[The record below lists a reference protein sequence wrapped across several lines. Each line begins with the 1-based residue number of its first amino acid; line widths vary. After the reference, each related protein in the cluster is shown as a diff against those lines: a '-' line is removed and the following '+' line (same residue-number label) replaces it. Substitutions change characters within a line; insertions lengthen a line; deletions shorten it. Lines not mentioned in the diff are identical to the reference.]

1 MSVLVV
7 GSVAYDSVIT
17 PHAQADEVLGGSATF
32 FATAASH
39 FSPVQLV
46 AVVGDDFRHDEI
58 DFLRSR
64 NVSLDGLQTVAGKTF
79 RWKGRYLDN
88 MNDRETIYTHLNV
101 FETFSPQLPESYRQS
116 PFVFLANI
124 GPELQYNVMQQV
136 KKPVF
141 VAMDTMNFWISGA
154 LDSLRKILGLV
165 DGLIIN
171 DAEVKELS
179 GESNIFLGAKK
190 IQAMGPSTLV
200 IKKGEHGALLVYGNS
215 YFYCPAYPVTDLF
228 DPTGAG
234 DTFAGGFM
242 GYLAKTGQV
251 TENALRRAVVYGSA
265 LASFCVEGFG
275 ISVTKTLTQAD
286 IEKRVQAIISMVR
299 IPE

>member
-275 ISVTKTLTQAD
+275 ISVTKTLTQAG

>member
-7 GSVAYDSVIT
+7 GSVAYDSIIT
-17 PHAQADEVLGGSATF
+17 PTAQADDVLGGSATF

-46 AVVGDDFRHDEI
+46 AVVGDDFRHEEI
-58 DFLRSR
+58 AYLRER
-64 NVSLDGLQTVAGKTF
+64 NVSLDGLQTVPGKTF
-79 RWKGRYLDN
+79 RWKGRYLEN

-101 FETFSPQLPESYRQS
+101 FETFSPVLPEAYRQS

-124 GPELQYNVMQQV
+124 GPELQFNVMQQV
-136 KKPVF
+136 QKPVF

-154 LDSLRKILGLV
+154 PDALRKILRLV

-179 GESNIFLGAKK
+179 GESNIFDGAKK
-190 IQAMGPSTLV
+190 IQAMGPSTLIV
-200 IKKGEHGALLVYGNS
+200 KKGEHGAMLVHGDS
-215 YFYCPAYPVTDLF
+215 YFYCPAYPVTNLY

-242 GYLAKTGQV
+242 GYLAKAGKV
-251 TENALRRAVVYGSA
+251 TDDNLRRAMVYGSA
-265 LASFCVEGFG
+265 LASFIVEGFG
-275 ISVTKTLTQAD
+275 MAPTKNLTAAD
-286 IEKRVQAIISMVR
+286 IEKRVQTLVEMVR
-299 IPE
+299 IPS

>member
-179 GESNIFLGAKK
+179 GESNIFLGARK

-200 IKKGEHGALLVYGNS
+200 IKKGEHGALLVYGDS
-215 YFYCPAYPVTDLF
+215 YFYCPAYPVTELF

-251 TENALRRAVVYGSA
+251 TENTLRRAVVYGSA
-265 LASFCVEGFG
+265 LASYCVEGFG

-286 IEKRVQAIISMVR
+286 IEKRVQAIINMVR